1 MHKLVILVGP
11 LEDRQA
17 FDEGWPDFLH
27 QAEQMPGLIRET
39 TSQVEHVLFGSS
51 QFIMM
56 HELYFGSSQAIQA
69 AMASPHG
76 KAAGALLQRITQ
88 GQLVL
93 FISDHKEDSLDNIR
107 QYTTWDDKTN

>member
-11 LEDRQA
+11 LDDRQTL
-17 FDEGWPDFLH
+17 DEGWPEFLH

-39 TSQVEHVLFGSS
+39 TSQVEHHLYGNE
-51 QFIMM
+51 QFVMM
-56 HELYFGSSQAIQA
+56 HELYFNSFQAIQA

-76 KAAGALLQRITQ
+76 KAAGAQLQRITE

-93 FISDHKEDSLDNIR
+93 FVCDHKEDSIANIR
-107 QYTTWDDKTN
+107 QYNALDDETN